1 MRTNNNKHIVFD
13 RDGTLVKHI
22 SYLCEPSRVELL
34 PGVKVGLNYLKQNGH
49 NLYLHTNQSGV
60 ARGYFD
66 VKAVELCNLRMI
78 DLIGLGA
85 DVFDEICIATDFPP
99 GPVSFRKPS
108 PSFGLSLIG
117 KYGIDLADLIYV
129 GDSIVDIET
138 AHNLRCTAFGVNT
151 GELDLQLMLQGRDDL
166 QATVYPNITELIES
180 NFNY

>member
-1 MRTNNNKHIVFD
+1 
-13 RDGTLVKHI
+13 
-22 SYLCEPSRVELL
+22 
-34 PGVKVGLNYLKQNGH
+34 
-49 NLYLHTNQSGV
+49 
-60 ARGYFD
+60 
-66 VKAVELCNLRMI
+66 MI

-180 NFNY
+180 NF